1 MKKTLLI
8 ILVAVTGAIAF
19 NANAQVLQS
28 TSESSSSSKSVEK
41 EHVKK
46 TISTTETFIAK
57 GTNLITAHIDPFRDG
72 YIPFVSASYEHVVYD
87 LDPALSASVG
97 GQLGYGG
104 FVKGSSFFGV
114 HARAALHFHP
124 ITTRWDF
131 YGGVQLGKTIIN
143 DEYVSSLGG
152 MLNSISYY
160 YFGGQY
166 FFNDNFAVNAR
177 FAGWGII
184 NLGVTYKF

>member
-1 MKKTLLI
+1 MKTNNEQYIMKKTLLI

-46 TISTTETFIAK
+46 TISTT
-57 GTNLITAHIDPFRDG
+57 
-72 YIPFVSASYEHVVYD
+72 
-87 LDPALSASVG
+87 
-97 GQLGYGG
+97 
-104 FVKGSSFFGV
+104 
-114 HARAALHFHP
+114 
-124 ITTRWDF
+124 DF